1 MEAMNITLKGTK
13 DVGGEQNSRGK
24 KKREKKKKKKKKKR
38 KRKKEKGKKKKKAHY
53 NSTTPSTKNTFMK
66 LPLDH
71 RRRGCQRGNL
81 PLQLRPCR
89 RQGTLG

>member
-24 KKREKKKKKKKKKR
+24 KKREKKKKK
-38 KRKKEKGKKKKKAHY
+38 KKKKKAHY